1 MRINT
6 SFKLLAMAALTLVE
20 LLALPSTAEE
30 ILGTGMGIPAASP
43 PVLWPRGMS
52 LEALNPDNLYPNG
65 TQFGLSNTS
74 GGFGTS
80 GSGPMSGVGLSQRSV
95 SPLVQRELQMPLT
108 GRMSSFD
115 VIESTKVDRLF
126 GIILSGPRPAA
137 SANRSYLE
145 SALLQ
150 GESYRQL
157 QVNSTDSI
165 LGDKASTVDTI
176 LKTGF

>member
-1 MRINT
+1 MRIKS
-6 SFKLLAMAALTLVE
+6 SFKLLAIGT
-20 LLALPSTAEE
+20 LALVASAAIPVAAEE
-30 ILGTGMGIPAASP
+30 LLGTGMGIPLSSP

-52 LEALNPDNLYPNG
+52 LEALSPDNLYPNG

-80 GSGPMSGVGLSQRSV
+80 GSGPMSGVGLAQRSV
-95 SPLVQRELQMPLT
+95 SPLVQRELQTSSIP
-108 GRMSSFD
+108 RMASLD
-115 VIESTKVDRLF
+115 VIESNKVDRLF
-126 GIILSGPRPAA
+126 GIVLSGPRQAA

-145 SALLQ
+145 NALSQ

-157 QVNSTDSI
+157 QVNLTDSI
-165 LGDKASTVDTI
+165 LGDKAANTDTI